1 MGGCESRELC
11 LSCLGR
17 AQTAARPITLSLGV
31 QSAVTANRRGE
42 WQPAGAVLALPAPA
56 AARATPPAHPAEHAI
71 APAPNRA
78 PPAPPAE
85 HAIPPAPNRAPPA
98 HPAEHAPAPE
108 RTLNPTHLVEK
119 PATGPFVPY
128 DPTMSFRMDDLYDLE

>member
-1 MGGCESRELC
+1 MGCCESRELC
-11 LSCLGR
+11 PSCLGR

-78 PPAPPAE
+78 PPA
-85 HAIPPAPNRAPPA
+85 

-119 PATGPFVPY
+119 PATGDFVPY